1 MRFSVI
7 TAASRSIRGLS
18 QLLPGHWPVQESLA
32 LQIRYRIKGDC
43 SWNQMYIIVIK
54 CYRLS
59 QIVDVVFL
67 ELQFSLSLG
76 PPSCNQLSVAFKHA
90 LTSAHQEVDGE
101 FSSHGDTNRKYPLI
115 LASINISYVA
125 R

>member
-1 MRFSVI
+1 
-7 TAASRSIRGLS
+7 
-18 QLLPGHWPVQESLA
+18 
-32 LQIRYRIKGDC
+32 
-43 SWNQMYIIVIK
+43 MYIIVMK

>member
-1 MRFSVI
+1 M
-7 TAASRSIRGLS
+7 GL
-18 QLLPGHWPVQESLA
+18 GAW
-32 LQIRYRIKGDC
+32 R
-43 SWNQMYIIVIK
+43 WNQMYILLMN
-54 CYRLS
+54 CCRPN

-76 PPSCNQLSVAFKHA
+76 PPSCYQLSVAFKHA
-90 LTSAHQEVDGE
+90 LTSAHQEVDSE
-101 FSSHGDTNRKYPLI
+101 FSSHGDTNQKYPLI